1 MEIKNSVVVITGGAS
16 GIGAAAAEGL
26 ARMGAMV
33 VLGDMNEQRLE
44 EVGGRIREQGFQ
56 VRWKSLNVTVEQ
68 EVQAFMDFAIHEFGK
83 INLVLASGGI
93 ATDSFFC
100 DA

>member
-33 VLGDMNEQRLE
+33 
-44 EVGGRIREQGFQ
+44 I
-56 VRWKSLNVTVEQ
+56 
-68 EVQAFMDFAIHEFGK
+68 
-83 INLVLASGGI
+83 
-93 ATDSFFC
+93 
-100 DA
+100 